1 MVLMEYFLGI
11 DVGTFESKGMIID
24 VNGNCIDTAFTAH
37 EMISP
42 KPGYCEH
49 DAEAV
54 WWGDLCKISKELLQ
68 KTGIDPKKIRSVACS
83 AIGPCLLP
91 VDKNCKPLAPAIL
104 YGIDVRA
111 EKQICFL
118 NEKLGADYV
127 LKKYGNPITSQSIG
141 PKLLWLK
148 ENLPESYKKAAK
160 FITSSTYMSAK
171 LTGQYCIDRYTAAYF
186 TPMYNLETNDWDYDN
201 LFDFCQADQLADC
214 RWADEIIGTVTSDAA
229 KATGLAEGTQVTV
242 GTADA
247 AADAV
252 GVGVFNPGDMLL
264 MFGSSVYII
273 HVVPHLITDKRF
285 WAGPFLFKD
294 TYMVA
299 SGMSTTGTLTRWFR
313 DQLAPDLAQ
322 LQKNN
327 GKNAY
332 DLLLAET
339 ENCPPGS
346 GGLICLPYFSGE
358 RTPINDPSAKGMFFG
373 LTLHHTRAHMYQSCL
388 EGIGYGIEQHF
399 RGYREIGMETKKV
412 IAVGGGTKSRRWM
425 QIVSDICGKKL
436 FMGGVYGAAYG
447 DALLAA
453 FSSGAFPSID
463 DISKRII
470 YTGEVLPNSENTG
483 KYKPFVNIYTQL
495 YQNTKDLMMQL

>member
-1 MVLMEYFLGI
+1 MNYFLGI

-24 VNGNCIDTAFTAH
+24 ANGRCIDTVFMTH

-49 DAEAV
+49 DAKAV
-54 WWGDLCKISKELLQ
+54 WWGDLCKISNEILQ
-68 KTGIDPKKIRSVACS
+68 KTGIDPNKIRGVACS

-91 VDKNCKPLAPAIL
+91 VDKNCEPIGPAIL

-111 EKQICFL
+111 EKQIRIL
-118 NEKLGADYV
+118 NEKLGTDYI

-148 ENLPESYKKAAK
+148 ENLPDSYKNAVK
-160 FITSSTYMSAK
+160 FITSSTYMAAK
-171 LTGQYCIDRYTAAYF
+171 LTGHYCIDRYTAAYF

-201 LFDFCQADQLADC
+201 LSEFCRDDQLAIC
-214 RWADEIIGTVTSDAA
+214 HWADEIIGTVTADAA
-229 KATGLAEGTQVTV
+229 KATGLAEGTPVTV

-247 AADAV
+247 AADAI

-273 HVVPHLITDKRF
+273 HVVPQLMTDKRF

-313 DQLAPDLAQ
+313 DQLAADLVQ
-322 LQKNN
+322 RQKN
-327 GKNAY
+327 GDKNAY
-332 DLLLAET
+332 DLLLSAT
-339 ENCPPGS
+339 EDCPPGS
-346 GGLICLPYFSGE
+346 NGLICLPYFSGE
-358 RTPINDPSAKGMFFG
+358 RTPINDSSAKGVFFG
-373 LTLHHTRAHMYQSCL
+373 LTLHHTRAHMYQACL
-388 EGIGYGIEQHF
+388 EAVGYGIEQHF
-399 RGYREIGMETKKV
+399 RGYKELGMETKKI

-425 QIVSDICGKKL
+425 QIVSDICGKK
-436 FMGGVYGAAYG
+436 FFIGGVYGAAYG

-453 FSSGAFPSID
+453 LGTGAFVSIE
-463 DISKRII
+463 DIGKRIT
-470 YTGEVLPNSENTG
+470 YNGEIFPDFENTG
-483 KYKPFVNIYTQL
+483 KYRPFVDIYTQL
-495 YQNTKDLMMQL
+495 YHKTKDLMMQL